1 MTAPAAPRF
10 HSLYQGVVESNEDPL
25 QQGRLYVRVPD
36 VLGDVTVWASPLTP
50 LAGTGSGMY
59 VVPLV
64 RSGVWVQFLEGDP
77 GRPVWVGFWRDG
89 PQDVPLAAAATP
101 AGTAQVVLSTPQ
113 QNALVLSD
121 APTGGVKLQFGPVGP
136 SITIDATGIELTCGP
151 GQASITLRGPL
162 VSINGEALTVLV

>member
-1 MTAPAAPRF
+1 MTVPATHGF

-25 QQGRLYVRVPD
+25 QQGRLRVRVPQ
-36 VLGDVTVWASPLTP
+36 VLGDAAVWAAPLTP

-77 GRPVWVGFWRDG
+77 GRAVWVGFWRDG

-101 AGTAQVVLSTPQ
+101 PGTAQVVLSTPQ

-121 APTGGVKLQFGPVGP
+121 GPTGGIRLQFGPAGP
-136 SITIDATGIELTCGP
+136 SISIDATGIELSCGP

-162 VSINGEALTVLV
+162 VSVNGDALTVMV